1 MAPKIVFIVPYR
13 DRAPQLNV
21 FRIMMKNL
29 LEDYD
34 ESSYQI
40 CIAHQ
45 TDKRPFN
52 RGAIKNLGFIAM
64 KQKYPNDYQDITFVF
79 HDVDTFPCWKG
90 LLNYETSHGIVK
102 HFYGFRHTLGGIVS
116 ITGKDFERING
127 FPCFWSYGYEDNL
140 LQTRCLRAKIRID
153 RSVFFPIG
161 HPYIFQSVDQFVKS
175 VNRNWKQLLRNDDI
189 SNGISTL
196 SNIRYDWDNEFVNFR
211 NFDTKMK
218 VTDEDRMDVNMLTN
232 KPINNK
238 SNLFKLNV
246 NAVNPPANTNV
257 DRREN
262 IRMVGKINAMPLGS
276 VTNRARFMR
285 RGGLGFMTKQ

>member
-29 LEDYD
+29 MEDYE
-34 ESSYQI
+34 ESSYEI

-45 TDKRPFN
+45 QDKRPFN
-52 RGAIKNLGFIAM
+52 RGAIKNLGFIAI
-64 KQKYPNDYQDITFVF
+64 KDKYPNDYQDITFVF

-90 LLNYETSHGIVK
+90 LLKYETNHGVVK
-102 HFYGFRHTLGGIVS
+102 HFYGFKHTLGGIVS

-140 LQTRCLRAKIRID
+140 LQTRCLRSKIRID

-161 HPYIFQSVDQFVKS
+161 HPYIFQSVDHFVKS

-189 SNGISTL
+189 WNGISTL
-196 SNIRYDWDNEFVNFR
+196 RDIHYCWDNECVNFIS
-211 NFDTKMK
+211 FETKMK

-238 SNLFKLNV
+238 SDIFKLNI
-246 NAVNPPANTNV
+246 NTLNPQANTIKNRYDNV
-257 DRREN
+257 RTASP
-262 IRMVGKINAMPLGS
+262 INSMPLRFF
-276 VTNRARFMR
+276 TNRSRFIGR
-285 RGGLGFMTKQ
+285 RGIGFMSKQ